1 MLAAVMDGRALVGR
15 RAVRGVSL
23 LVALLLVGCAAAALA
38 PGAGAY
44 IYWAR
49 GAGGGIGRANN
60 DGSNVQQ
67 KFIRGPGVGK
77 DCGVAVD
84 DAHIYWLSAFNGTT
98 EGVGRANLD
107 GTGVNQSFI
116 PTPRNDPCGPAVDA
130 GHVYWGNRF
139 NKTIGRADINGA
151 NPDQSFIKGQFLPC
165 SVAVDGNHIYWTP
178 GIMESNLDGSNVQ
191 PLVPGATGCG
201 VAVDSDHIYWVN
213 PSDTHQSGSIGR
225 ANLDGTNVDQT
236 YVRFAVGNACGIAVD
251 SRYIYWMDQNFG
263 TIRRAPISGDRHD
276 VGTDFIKTDAARQ
289 ACGVAVD
296 QAGPGAGRLDLGKTS
311 LNRSRGTAKLKATV
325 DGSGELKLR
334 AKGHGIKRVSHRV
347 RGADKVTLKVEARG
361 RKERLLRRRGRVKVE
376 ALVKFKSSNG
386 ASSTRHRQIKLVR
399 R

>member
-1 MLAAVMDGRALVGR
+1 MEGHSKRRGRGLRLIVALVVAGSLAAV
-15 RAVRGVSL
+15 
-23 LVALLLVGCAAAALA
+23 VAQS
-38 PGAGAY
+38 AGAY
-44 IYWAR
+44 VYWAR

-60 DGSNVQQ
+60 DGSDVQNR
-67 KFIRGPGVGK
+67 FIRGSGTGK

-84 DAHIYWLSAFNGTT
+84 GAHIYWLNAFTASG
-98 EGVGRANLD
+98 ESVGRANLD

-139 NKTIGRADINGA
+139 NKAIARADITGA
-151 NPDQSFIKGQFLPC
+151 NPDQSFIKDQFMAC
-165 SVAVDGNHIYWTP
+165 SVAVDSNHIYWTP
-178 GIMESNLDGSNVQ
+178 GIMESNLDGTDVRRV
-191 PLVPGATGCG
+191 VPGVTGCG
-201 VAVDSDHIYWVN
+201 VAVDADHVYWVN
-213 PSDTHQSGSIGR
+213 PSDTHSSGSIGR

-236 YVRFAVGNACGIAVD
+236 YVRFSVGNACGVAVD

-263 TIRRAPISGDRHD
+263 KIMRAPISGDRHD
-276 VGTDFIKTDAARQ
+276 VGSELVRTDAARQ

-311 LNRSRGTAKLKATV
+311 LNRSRGTAKLTAKV

-334 AKGHGIKRVSHRV
+334 AKGHGIKRVSRDVH
-347 RGADKVTLKVEARG
+347 GPKKVTLKVEARG
-361 RKERLLRRRGRVKVE
+361 RKDRLLRHRGRVKVE
-376 ALVKFKSSNG
+376 TLVKFKSSNG
-386 ASSTRHRQIKLVR
+386 VSTTKHRKIALVR

>member
-1 MLAAVMDGRALVGR
+1 MLGG

-23 LVALLLVGCAAAALA
+23 LVALFIAGGFAAALG

-44 IYWAR
+44 VYWAR

-60 DGSNVQQ
+60 DGSDVQN
-67 KFIRGPGVGK
+67 KFIRGSGVGK

-84 DAHIYWLSAFNGTT
+84 SAHIYWVNSLSPGDS
-98 EGVGRANLD
+98 VGRANLD
-107 GTGVNQSFI
+107 GTGVNQNFI

-130 GHVYWGNRF
+130 GHVYWANRF
-139 NKTIGRADINGA
+139 NKAIGRADITGA
-151 NPDQSFIKGQFLPC
+151 NPDQGFIKDQFLPC
-165 SVAVDGNHIYWTP
+165 SMAVDSNHIYWTP
-178 GIMESNLDGSNVQ
+178 GIMESNLDGTNVQ
-191 PLVPGATGCG
+191 RLVPGATGCG

-225 ANLDGTNVDQT
+225 ANLDGTNVDQS
-236 YVRFAVGNACGIAVD
+236 YVRFSVGNACGIAVD
-251 SRYIYWMDQNFG
+251 SRYIYWMDKNFG
-263 TIRRAPISGDRHD
+263 RIMRAPISGDRHD
-276 VGTDFIKTDAARQ
+276 VGTELVKTDAARQ

-311 LNRSRGTAKLKATV
+311 LNRSRGTAKLPARV

-334 AKGHGIKRVSHRV
+334 AKGHGIKRLSSRV
-347 RGADKVTLKVEARG
+347 RGPDKVALKVEARG
-361 RKERLLRRRGRVKVE
+361 RKERLLRHRGRVKVE

-386 ASSTRHRQIKLVR
+386 ASTTKQRKIALVR